1 MTEVERSSSELEK
14 KGIYIGAHA
23 VNPANGRA
31 VPILIGNYVIYEYGT
46 GAVMGVP
53 AHDER
58 DFFFAQKYD
67 LPITVVVTPEGK
79 DLKVE
84 DMEAAYTESGVMV
97 NSGKFDGMKNTDAK
111 KAIVDF
117 LAEARAMVNKSKLPS
132 RDWLISRQRFGARR
146 FRLFIATIAVLC
158 LFRKISCRYCAAGC
172 RF

>member
-1 MTEVERSSSELEK
+1 M
-14 KGIYIGAHA
+14 
-23 VNPANGRA
+23 
-31 VPILIGNYVIYEYGT
+31 PILIGNYVIYEYGT

-117 LAEARAMVNKSKLPS
+117 LAEQGNGELKVNFRL
-132 RDWLISRQRFGARR
+132 RDWLISRQRFWGAPIPIIYCDHCGTVPVPEDQ
-146 FRLFIATIAVLC
+146 LPVL
-158 LFRKISCRYCAAGC
+158 LPQDVDFKPTGESPLKYMDEFVKHYLSNLR
-172 RF
+172 

>member
-1 MTEVERSSSELEK
+1 MLF
-14 KGIYIGAHA
+14 I
-23 VNPANGRA
+23 NM
-31 VPILIGNYVIYEYGT
+31 VP

-117 LAEARAMVNKSKLPS
+117 LAEPGQ
-132 RDWLISRQRFGARR
+132 W
-146 FRLFIATIAVLC
+146 
-158 LFRKISCRYCAAGC
+158 
-172 RF
+172 